1 MALPTKLKSQSS
13 LNRTTKRSLGVQAKS
28 LRYASLLINKWT
40 APMKKT
46 LIAGLLLTALA
57 SFAVQAQDSTNA
69 STAGNNGGWTGSGE
83 FGFASATGNTRSQNI
98 NAKLGLSQENDQW
111 KNNFFLDAL
120 RAKSQLKVVD
130 TSGNTVNEFNT
141 TANRYDAGASVG
153 YKFDQRSYI
162 VGAARYEH
170 DEFGANLWQG
180 VISLG
185 YGYIAL
191 KDERNELSFEI
202 GPGYKEYR
210 PANVDIVVDSV
221 LVPQQQST
229 QNELVARGLVN
240 YKLKISDNTS
250 FEDTF
255 LMEAGSK
262 NTYLQND
269 AGLAVSMTKKLA
281 LKVGFQVRHN
291 SDVLPGIK
299 KMDTLATTNLVY
311 SF

>member
-1 MALPTKLKSQSS
+1 
-13 LNRTTKRSLGVQAKS
+13 
-28 LRYASLLINKWT
+28 
-40 APMKKT
+40 MKKT
-46 LIAGLLLTALA
+46 LIAGLLLAALA
-57 SFAVQAQDSTNA
+57 SFAVQAQDTTTTDA
-69 STAGNNGGWTGSGE
+69 SAASNNGGWTGSGE

-98 NAKLGLSQENDQW
+98 DAKLGLSQENDQW

-130 TSGNTVNEFNT
+130 AAGNSVNEYNT
-141 TANRYDAGASVG
+141 TANRYDGGASVG

-210 PANVDIVVDSV
+210 PANVDVVIGGV
-221 LVPQQQST
+221 LVPQQQPT
-229 QNELVARGLVN
+229 QNEVVARGLVN
-240 YKLKISDNTS
+240 YKLKISSNTS

-269 AGLAVSMTKKLA
+269 AGLAVSMTKKMA

-311 SF
+311 KF